1 MLTEQEAEEFRIRQL
16 VEKWAL
22 TRDAGDWAG
31 FASVW
36 HEDGWMTATWFQGP
50 AGEFVRASREGFDAG
65 VNILH
70 FLGGSRCEVTGDRA
84 VAQTKMTIQQRAPV
98 HGITADVTCTG
109 RFYDFLEKR
118 AGAWG
123 IVRRQPVYEK
133 DRLDPVDPAAR
144 LTLDA
149 RPAGR
154 VPGRLPPPGLPAVP
168 AGLPDR
174 APAARAARA

>member
-36 HEDGWMTATWFQGP
+36 HSGGWMTATWFQGP
-50 AGEFVRASREGFDAG
+50 AADFIQASRDGFAAG
-65 VNILH
+65 LSILH
-70 FLGGSRCEVTGDRA
+70 FLGGSRCEVTGNRA
-84 VAQTKMTIQQRAPV
+84 VAQTKMTIQQRAAV

-118 AGAWG
+118 LRGPDVERLYREGRDWQDGSATAG
-123 IVRRQPVYEK
+123 R
-133 DRLDPVDPAAR
+133 PAASG
-144 LTLDA
+144 LLS
-149 RPAGR
+149 
-154 VPGRLPPPGLPAVP
+154 PPG
-168 AGLPDR
+168 
-174 APAARAARA
+174 